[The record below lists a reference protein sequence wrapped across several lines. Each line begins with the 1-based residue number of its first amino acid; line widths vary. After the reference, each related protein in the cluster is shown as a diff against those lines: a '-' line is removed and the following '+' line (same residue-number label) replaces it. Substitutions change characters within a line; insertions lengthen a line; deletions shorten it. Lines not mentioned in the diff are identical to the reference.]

1 MDSKYFF
8 SQNYETLN
16 SDELKDEIAKL
27 ADYLNEQSYLY
38 HTKDAPIIAD
48 TDYDKLFQLLQ
59 DLIENNPQFK
69 PSNSVLDRV
78 GGDVLSGFET
88 IEHKKKMLSLSNVFS
103 IDELRSFYE
112 KLDYQNIELECE
124 PKMDGLAIS
133 IFYKN
138 GVFDY
143 AVTRGDGVKGENVSQ
158 NVKTIRNIPLK
169 LNIQNT
175 PQELEV
181 RGEIILDKQSFLSLN
196 NFMLENNQKAFANP
210 RNAAAGSIRMFDSK
224 VVAKR
229 PLKLYCYGIGYFSDD
244 FKYPATQFEL
254 MNYLK
259 DIGFTI
265 TDQTFLA
272 QSFTDVEDYH
282 QMMSHKRADIDF
294 EIDGLVFKVNSIKL
308 QEAIGYVARAP
319 KWAIAY
325 KFPAEEVETEVVN
338 IEFQVGRTGAITPVA
353 RLKPV
358 GVGGVVVSN
367 ATLHN
372 INEITRKDIRIGDR
386 VIIRRAGDV
395 IPEVVTSLPYYR
407 KDDISLITMP
417 SNCPR
422 CNSTIENFNDQSIY
436 RCTGGWHCQAQT
448 TERLK
453 HFVSRNAMDIDKLGT
468 KLIEQLVHADLISY
482 PADIYKVSYND
493 LMSLE
498 RMGDKSSKNV
508 LKSIASSKTPTLVKF
523 VFSIGIKD
531 VGAVFSEALAN
542 HFSSLENIRKA
553 NYEELVVIDDIGE
566 IIANNIVKFWQD
578 DLNNSI
584 VDNLI
589 AEGIQIINPEVVD
602 KQINHYFT
610 DKTIV
615 ITGTFE
621 EFNRNDL
628 TQTLKSM
635 GAKVT
640 GSVSKKTDMLI
651 CGDNAGSKLEKATS
665 LGVLVITETEL
676 KEISLILK
684 I

>member
-1 MDSKYFF
+1 MSPEYFF
-8 SQNYETLN
+8 SQNYEVLN
-16 SDELKDEIAKL
+16 STDLKLEIAKL

-38 HTKDAPIIAD
+38 HTKDAPVIAD
-48 TDYDKLFQLLQ
+48 TDYDRLFQLLQ
-59 DLIENNPQFK
+59 DLAGNNPQFK
-69 PSNSVLDRV
+69 PANSVLDRV

-103 IDELRSFYE
+103 IDELRNFYE
-112 KLDYQNIELECE
+112 KLDYPNIELECE

-138 GVFDY
+138 GKFDY
-143 AVTRGDGVKGENVSQ
+143 AVTRGDGVKGENVSE
-158 NVKTIRNIPLK
+158 NVKTIRNVPLQLSTSNPPK
-169 LNIQNT
+169 
-175 PQELEV
+175 ELEV

-196 NFMLENNQKAFANP
+196 NYMLENNQKAFANP
-210 RNAAAGSIRMFDSK
+210 RNAAAGSIRMLDSK

-229 PLKLYCYGIGYFSDD
+229 PLKLYCYGIGYFSKD
-244 FKYPATQFEL
+244 FEYPATQFGL

-272 QSFTDVEDYH
+272 KSFADVESYH
-282 QMMSHKRADIDF
+282 QMMSHQRADLDF
-294 EIDGLVFKVNSIKL
+294 EIDGLVFKVDNIKL

-325 KFPAEEVETEVVN
+325 KFPAEEVETEVLN

-395 IPEVVTSLPYYR
+395 IPEVVKSLPEYR
-407 KDDISLITMP
+407 KDDVSLISMP
-417 SNCPR
+417 THCPV
-422 CNSTIENFNDQSIY
+422 CGSTIENLNDQAIY
-436 RCTGGWHCQAQT
+436 RCIGGWHCQAQT

-453 HFVSRNAMDIDKLGT
+453 HFVSRKAMDIDKLGA
-468 KLIEQLVHADLISY
+468 KLIEQLVQADMISY
-482 PADIYKVSYND
+482 PADIYKLNYD
-493 LMSLE
+493 GLMKLE
-498 RMGDKSSKNV
+498 RMGDKSSQNV
-508 LKSIASSKTPTLVKF
+508 IKSVASSKNPSLAKF

-531 VGAVFSEALAN
+531 VGAVSSEALAN
-542 HFSSLENIRKA
+542 HFTSLENIRKA
-553 NYEELVVIDDIGE
+553 SYEELIVIDDIGE

-584 VDNLI
+584 VDALI
-589 AEGIQIINPEVVD
+589 NVGIEIINPEVIE
-602 KQINHYFT
+602 KQINSHFT

-628 TQTLKSM
+628 TQNLKSM

-640 GSVSKKTDMLI
+640 GSVSRKTDLLI
-651 CGDNAGSKLEKATS
+651 CGENAGSKLEKATS
-665 LGVLVITETEL
+665 LGIRIITEAEL
-676 KEISLILK
+676 KELL
-684 I
+684 

>member
-1 MDSKYFF
+1 MNLKYF
-8 SQNYETLN
+8 LN
-16 SDELKDEIAKL
+16 KDYTILAPTDIKLEIAEL

-38 HTKDAPIIAD
+38 HTKDSPIIAD
-48 TDYDKLFQLLQ
+48 IDYDKLFQLLQ
-59 DLIENNPQFK
+59 GLIEANPQFK
-69 PSNSVLDRV
+69 PVNSVLDRV
-78 GGDVLSGFET
+78 GGDILSGFET

-112 KLDYQNIELECE
+112 KLDYTNIELECE

-133 IFYKN
+133 IFYKK
-138 GVFDY
+138 GKFDY
-143 AVTRGDGVKGENVSQ
+143 AVTRGDGLKGENASE
-158 NVKTIRNIPLK
+158 NVKTIRNVPLQ
-169 LNIQNT
+169 LNIAN
-175 PQELEV
+175 PPEELEV
-181 RGEIILDKQSFLSLN
+181 RGEIILDKQSFMSLN
-196 NFMLENNQKAFANP
+196 NSMLENNLKTFANP
-210 RNAAAGSIRMFDSK
+210 RNAAAGSIRMLDSK

-229 PLKLYCYGIGYFSDD
+229 PLKLYCYGIGYFSKD
-244 FKYPATQFEL
+244 FEYPTTQFEL

-272 QSFTDVEDYH
+272 KNFADVESYH
-282 QMMSHKRADIDF
+282 KMMSHQRADLDF
-294 EIDGLVFKVNSIKL
+294 EIDGLVFKVDNIKL
-308 QEAIGYVARAP
+308 QQAIGYVARAP

-325 KFPAEEVETEVVN
+325 KFPAEEVETEVLN

-386 VIIRRAGDV
+386 VMIRRAGDV
-395 IPEVVTSLPYYR
+395 IPEVVRSLPEYR
-407 KDDISLITMP
+407 KGNISLITMP
-417 SNCPR
+417 TNCPV
-422 CNSTIENFNDQSIY
+422 CDSPIENLNDQAIY

-453 HFVSRNAMDIDKLGT
+453 HFVSRKAMDIDKLGA
-468 KLIEQLVHADLISY
+468 KLIEQLVQAKMISY
-482 PADIYKVSYND
+482 PVDIYKLHYRD
-493 LMSLE
+493 LYHLE
-498 RMGDKSSKNV
+498 RMGDKSSQNV
-508 LKSIASSKTPTLVKF
+508 IESVATSKKPSLAKF

-531 VGAVFSEALAN
+531 VGAISSEALASY
-542 HFSSLENIRKA
+542 FTSLENIRKA
-553 NYEELVVIDDIGE
+553 SYEELITIDDIGE

-578 DLNNSI
+578 DLNNCI

-589 AEGIQIINPEVVD
+589 EAGIEMINPEVVE
-602 KQINHYFT
+602 KQINDHFT

-615 ITGTFE
+615 ITGTFK

-628 TQTLKSM
+628 TQDLKSI

-640 GSVSKKTDMLI
+640 GSISKKTDMLI
-651 CGDNAGSKLEKATS
+651 CGENAGSKLEKATS
-665 LGVLVITETEL
+665 LGVRIITEVVL
-676 KEISLILK
+676 KELL
-684 I
+684 